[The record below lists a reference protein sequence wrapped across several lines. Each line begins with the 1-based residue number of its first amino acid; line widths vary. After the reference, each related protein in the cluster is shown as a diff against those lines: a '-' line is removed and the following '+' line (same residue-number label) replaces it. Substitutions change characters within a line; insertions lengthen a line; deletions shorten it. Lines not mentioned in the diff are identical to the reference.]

1 MPGRVRTHLDGVSLV
16 GLYLKSEQG
25 DEIMLSSIAGYC
37 RRHLVRTVR
46 RRALGATLIEVTIA
60 VVVLALL
67 VASVPPVLLAIAKA
81 QYSWSEQRTAE
92 SLARN
97 TVEFVKATPYIYG
110 NETKWCPDYEPP
122 DYVPNSTW
130 HIEIDAQPVTIDN
143 HEPLNGDDE
152 GMQEVTVTIQH
163 VDEDILETTTYKVD
177 RLELFSR

>member
-1 MPGRVRTHLDGVSLV
+1 
-16 GLYLKSEQG
+16 
-25 DEIMLSSIAGYC
+25 LSRISRYC
-37 RRHLVRTVR
+37 RRHLVRAVHR
-46 RRALGATLIEVTIA
+46 GALGATLIEVTIA

-110 NETKWCPDYEPP
+110 NETKWCPDYDPP
-122 DYVPNSTW
+122 DYVPSETW
-130 HIEIDAQPVTIDN
+130 DIKIVAQPVNIDT
-143 HEPLNGDDE
+143 HEPIYGDDE

>member
-1 MPGRVRTHLDGVSLV
+1 LPYRSIWGG
-16 GLYLKSEQG
+16 
-25 DEIMLSSIAGYC
+25 EIVVLRFSKW
-37 RRHLVRTVR
+37 VR
-46 RRALGATLIEVTIA
+46 RYLAQSVHRGALGATLIEVTIA